1 MSELLAIATIMFWL
15 VIPLFWI
22 PVHLFS
28 VSYRRIGLKA
38 YLIPLV
44 MWLPCCFALYVN
56 RELFLE
62 HRIAIPHSLSILGG
76 MLLVSGLLLHV
87 WTARLLGLWGIIGVP
102 EVSVEV
108 QTELVTR
115 GPFAAVRHPTYLA
128 HTLIFSG
135 AFLMTGVLAVGIVT
149 ILDFL
154 IVNLLI
160 IPLEEKDLKN
170 RFESGFHAYKK
181 KVPYRFVPGIF

>member
-44 MWLPCCFALYVN
+44 IWLPCCFVLYMN
-56 RELFLE
+56 RHLLLE
-62 HRIAIPHSLSILGG
+62 HRIVIPHAPSILGV
-76 MLLVSGLLLHV
+76 MLLVSGLLLHI

-102 EVSVEV
+102 EVTVEV

-115 GPFAAVRHPTYLA
+115 GPFAAIRHPTYLA

-170 RFESGFHAYKK
+170 RFGSGFHAYKK